1 MIYLFKDLEFYTDT
15 HEDGCIF
22 ITVFCNKI
30 ICLMIIPCGA
40 VRKSTSS
47 LSLLLIFCLYVLFQ
61 GLLKFIIPLSV
72 VYFAEYFI
80 NQGLVSV
87 FCNSHRQVKKSKTPV
102 KTTCDL

>member
-1 MIYLFKDLEFYTDT
+1 
-15 HEDGCIF
+15 
-22 ITVFCNKI
+22 
-30 ICLMIIPCGA
+30 MIIPCGA
-40 VRKSTSS
+40 VWKSTSS